1 MAHSLAA
8 ADTFLTSPIGA
19 EGALVDIFVAMST
32 PRIDAL
38 KAAGMSFRPPEKA
51 KALIDTGASIS
62 SISPR
67 IAKSLGLVP
76 TGITP
81 ISSATTGVASQN
93 SNLYDVCLAFIQPS
107 IKVLGVNIPVI
118 EVELFTPG
126 VDVLL
131 GRAMLKQCLCIYDGP
146 NSRFTLAV

>member
-1 MAHSLAA
+1 MP
-8 ADTFLTSPIGA
+8 FLTFSIGA
-19 EGALVDIFVAMST
+19 EGALVDIFVALST
-32 PRIDAL
+32 PRVDAL
-38 KAAGMSFRPPEKA
+38 KAAGMGFAPPEKV

-67 IAKSLGLVP
+67 IAQTLGLVP

-81 ISSATTGVASQN
+81 IYSATTTGGPKN
-93 SNLYDVCLAFIQPS
+93 SNLYDVCLAFAQPS

-118 EVELFTPG
+118 EASLFTPG

-131 GRAMLKQCLCIYDGP
+131 GRDMLRQCLCIYDGQ
-146 NSRFTLAV
+146 SSMFILAF